1 MRTFLR
7 LTGILVSVLSI
18 IWVWSLGLGNAT
30 TAPVTVSSVAIENPI
45 PIAPVAIE
53 PSAPSAPTATS
64 APSAPPAPVPNP
76 AYESVT
82 ALQTDLQSSRLD
94 RTKPAPPAVPLQPF
108 DSADLYIHLP
118 PNAAARQPLRVLV
131 ALHGMG
137 NRGDV
142 FAPRLIAEADQNG
155 WVLIAPT
162 MRYRD
167 WTDPVQLLQD
177 DLLYT
182 RMVRDTLQVLP
193 ERLNLKLRQRALV
206 LGFSRGAQLA
216 ERLTLFYPERVNS
229 VAVISAGAY
238 TLPSEK
244 KTDAA
249 GTRVIGLPYGVGDMP
264 AHLGKAVNWDAFTK
278 ISYWIGVGERDNRKD
293 DVPRVFD
300 QYVGYTR
307 IERAQVLLQSL
318 RVLGMDAHLT
328 LFHNT
333 DHEMTAEMIRAA
345 TKFLRDDEIAD
356 NLND

>member
-53 PSAPSAPTATS
+53 PSVPIVPTATHAPSAL
-64 APSAPPAPVPNP
+64 PAPVPNP

-94 RTKPAPPAVPLQPF
+94 RTKPAPPTVPLQPF

-167 WTDPVQLLQD
+167 
-177 DLLYT
+177 
-182 RMVRDTLQVLP
+182 
-193 ERLNLKLRQRALV
+193 
-206 LGFSRGAQLA
+206 
-216 ERLTLFYPERVNS
+216 
-229 VAVISAGAY
+229 
-238 TLPSEK
+238 
-244 KTDAA
+244 
-249 GTRVIGLPYGVGDMP
+249 
-264 AHLGKAVNWDAFTK
+264 
-278 ISYWIGVGERDNRKD
+278 
-293 DVPRVFD
+293 
-300 QYVGYTR
+300 
-307 IERAQVLLQSL
+307 
-318 RVLGMDAHLT
+318 
-328 LFHNT
+328 
-333 DHEMTAEMIRAA
+333 
-345 TKFLRDDEIAD
+345 
-356 NLND
+356 